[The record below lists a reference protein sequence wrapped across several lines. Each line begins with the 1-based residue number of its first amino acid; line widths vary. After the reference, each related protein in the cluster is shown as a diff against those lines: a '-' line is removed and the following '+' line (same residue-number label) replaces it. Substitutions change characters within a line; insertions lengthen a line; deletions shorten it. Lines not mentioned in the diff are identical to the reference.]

1 MSLEEKIMERR
12 LVVMC
17 PQDSIQIYP
26 IINSRRKLNVRGKTG
41 THVQIYLWTFDRGWL
56 QTSIIHS
63 DTYIWNM

>member
-1 MSLEEKIMERR
+1 
-12 LVVMC
+12 MC

-41 THVQIYLWTFDRGWL
+41 MHVQIYLWTFDRGWL

-63 DTYIWNM
+63 DMYIWNM